1 MTVHSLIRNAGG
13 LWDEA
18 THSPFLDAL
27 AAGSLAL
34 DAFHRWLSQDYLF
47 AKDLMAFQAVLL
59 AKAPRHC
66 QERLIGG
73 LVALESE
80 LAWFEFRAAREQLA
94 LDVLPHPTCR
104 RYTDFLIR
112 CAYTQPYSV
121 LLAMLF
127 GVEAAYLTAWSALR
141 PSGLYAEFVER
152 WSSPPFAAYV
162 AALGDLATRHPH
174 AAAQE
179 HFNEILE
186 HEREFWRMSW
196 AG

>member
-1 MTVHSLIRNAGG
+1 MTVHSLVRNAGG
-13 LWDEA
+13 FWDEA
-18 THSPFLDAL
+18 TQSPFLDAV

-34 DAFHRWLSQDYLF
+34 DTFRRWLSQDYLF

-59 AKAPRHC
+59 AKAPRPC
-66 QERLIGG
+66 QEQLIGG
-73 LVALESE
+73 LASLERE
-80 LAWFEFRAAREQLA
+80 LAWFESRAAREQLA
-94 LDVLPHPTCR
+94 LDILPHPTCR

-112 CAYTQPYSV
+112 CAYTQPYPV

-141 PSGLYAEFVER
+141 PSGPFAEFVER
-152 WSSPPFAAYV
+152 WSSPDFATYV

-179 HFNEILE
+179 HFNQVLE

-196 AG
+196 GG